1 MELLVVVAI
10 LGLIATAVV
19 LPVNAYFQRSRI
31 EGAANDVRNFL
42 VGAQTLALNTN
53 SRVTVTVQQIGGLWT
68 FSVTP
73 ANPPPAGS
81 SAATLRTRLELPAYI
96 VVTGLWLGS
105 ACDWPLDSGI
115 QSLVCDTMSRTLHPV
130 TGQQLTASATV
141 RLTHISIAQG
151 RLSPP
156 ILYEVRVAP
165 LWSVATVKMRR

>member
-1 MELLVVVAI
+1 MELLVVVALI
-10 LGLIATAVV
+10 GLIATVVV
-19 LPVNAYFQRSRI
+19 LPVNAYYQRSRV

-53 SRVTVTVQQIGGLWT
+53 SRVTVTLQQTGGLWV
-68 FSVTP
+68 FSLTP
-73 ANPPPAGS
+73 ASPPPSGS
-81 SAATLRTRLELPAYI
+81 SAASTRTRLELPTSI
-96 VVTGLWLGS
+96 TVDGLWLGA
-105 ACDWPLDSGI
+105 ACDWPQASGI
-115 QSLVCDTMSRTLHPV
+115 RTLVCDTLSRTLSPV

-156 ILYEVRVAP
+156 MLYEVRVAP

>member
-1 MELLVVVAI
+1 MELLVVVAL

-19 LPVNAYFQRSRI
+19 LPVNAYYQRSRV

-42 VGAQTLALNTN
+42 VSAETLALSTN
-53 SRVTVTVQQIGGLWT
+53 SRVTVEVQQTGGLWT
-68 FSVTP
+68 FSLVP

-81 SAATLRTRLELPAYI
+81 SAATMRTQLELPAYI
-96 VVTGLWLGS
+96 VVNGLWLGAGS
-105 ACDWPLDSGI
+105 DWPVDSGI
-115 QSLVCDTMSRTLHPV
+115 PKLVCDTMSRTLNPV

-156 ILYEVRVAP
+156 MVYEVRVAP
-165 LWSVATVKMRR
+165 LWSVATVKRRR